1 LDTQNDMAG
10 ADPRSKLSNPKDA
23 VGIRKWR
30 QFAAVPMTVIAE
42 VGVALL
48 EGARKYGRH
57 NYRVAGVRASVY
69 VDAAFGHIV
78 QWWEGEDI
86 DSDSK
91 LSHITKAIASLVVL
105 RDAMIQDKLNDDR
118 PPKAKLDRVRDDLQ
132 QAVDRIFDNWPTSV
146 PPYMERRGP
155 DYYGPGPGSPVRE
168 DALRP
173 LGPYDESTRLAWLEI
188 VKNWEPAAKDP
199 SAPLVFA
206 DYADLEKRIMAQLAS
221 VTGIANFP
229 PDVTSRSVQ
238 PLLEEMAAEGWTF
251 YLEPVSGTIQATRP
265 ATEDRPEQAL
275 SLDAT
280 PVAVTWPEDAR
291 PPSPTDGHD
300 STPVE
305 FATRRKVAMPPVHV
319 AEYTGVT
326 SADQVERVIARDLAF
341 SREPYRPVEDL
352 GDGGWADVDPE
363 SLEKAASGLGQAVA
377 GVYGISDAAPPA
389 APPARQISAGDLA
402 FANDDPPPPAPPA
415 FGHVRDAYVDFLKL
429 VLSGDTQHPEY
440 LTSRAQLETFAKA
453 LGSSNQA
460 HDQPRT
466 HSTRDQQKYHWQ
478 FLLGTLARLPGFSEK
493 SASAI
498 GELWPRHL
506 QDWLAHKA
514 DML

>member
-1 LDTQNDMAG
+1 LDTLKDMAG
-10 ADPRSKLSNPKDA
+10 DDPRSKMSNPKDA

-118 PPKAKLDRVRDDLQ
+118 PPKAKLDRVRDNLQ
-132 QAVDRIFDNWPTSV
+132 QAVDRIFDNWPESV
-146 PPYMERRGP
+146 PPYVQRADAIATQFSMENVA
-155 DYYGPGPGSPVRE
+155 SPE
-168 DALRP
+168 DI
-173 LGPYDESTRLAWLEI
+173 EKRLAWLEV

-199 SAPLVFA
+199 SAPLVFS
-206 DYADLEKRIMAQLAS
+206 DYADLEKRIMAQIAS
-221 VTGIANFP
+221 VTGLVNSP

-251 YLEPVSGTIQATRP
+251 YYEPVSGTIQATRP

-280 PVAVTWPEDAR
+280 PVVVTWPEEAR
-291 PPSPTDGHD
+291 PASPTDGHD

-305 FATRRKVAMPPVHV
+305 FATRRKVAVPPAHV

-326 SADQVERVIARDLAF
+326 TADQVERVVSRDLT
-341 SREPYRPVEDL
+341 REVLPENFKGFPAIPPQDWLGASSPAPV
-352 GDGGWADVDPE
+352 
-363 SLEKAASGLGQAVA
+363 
-377 GVYGISDAAPPA
+377 
-389 APPARQISAGDLA
+389 ARQISAGDLA
-402 FANDDPPPPAPPA
+402 FVNYDPPPPAPPA
-415 FGHVRDAYVDFLKL
+415 FGDVRDAYVDFLKL
-429 VLSGDTQHPEY
+429 VLSGDTQHAEY
-440 LTSRAQLETFAKA
+440 LTSRAQLETFTKA
-453 LGSSNQA
+453 LGSSNQV
-460 HDQPRT
+460 HGQPRT

-514 DML
+514 DMH